1 MNGNANTAFKELKKS
16 PNSSQAA
23 QPQMEINVDGPLTTD
38 SAAILTRFAEHFF
51 TTEGVSDDSHRKTE
65 RSVEKALLEAEAES
79 TSALTI
85 IQGKVLITAKSLK
98 KKSAPGWDGLSTDIL
113 LLALPLIIN
122 NLLLLFNMCL
132 THGKFPNN
140 WKQTRVCIIRKPG
153 KSDYSDVNSCR
164 PISVLPVISKLFEKV
179 LLNRLQ
185 QLASIGNWIH
195 PNQLGLQPQRS
206 TEFALHSLVS
216 EIENGFEKK
225 MACAMIDIKSALYTA
240 WAPAILSALIARK
253 FPIFLVKIIKDFLT
267 NRKGEFD
274 NQKSEDPFSIP
285 TGCPQGSLLSPF
297 LWNVMI
303 DDIMYL
309 PSIHNMPGRAG
320 L

>member
-1 MNGNANTAFKELKKS
+1 MKN
-16 PNSSQAA
+16 
-23 QPQMEINVDGPLTTD
+23 
-38 SAAILTRFAEHFF
+38 
-51 TTEGVSDDSHRKTE
+51 
-65 RSVEKALLEAEAES
+65 
-79 TSALTI
+79 
-85 IQGKVLITAKSLK
+85 
-98 KKSAPGWDGLSTDIL
+98 KSAPGWDGLLTDTL
-113 LLALPLIIN
+113 FLALPMIIN

-140 WKQTRVCIIRKPG
+140 WKQARVCIIRKPG

-195 PNQLGLQPQRS
+195 PNQHGFQPQRS

-225 MACAMIDIKSALYTA
+225 IATACAMIDIKSAFDTA

-253 FPIFLVKIIKDFLT
+253 CPIFL
-267 NRKGEFD
+267 
-274 NQKSEDPFSIP
+274 
-285 TGCPQGSLLSPF
+285 
-297 LWNVMI
+297 
-303 DDIMYL
+303 
-309 PSIHNMPGRAG
+309 
-320 L
+320 

>member
-1 MNGNANTAFKELKKS
+1 
-16 PNSSQAA
+16 
-23 QPQMEINVDGPLTTD
+23 
-38 SAAILTRFAEHFF
+38 
-51 TTEGVSDDSHRKTE
+51 
-65 RSVEKALLEAEAES
+65 
-79 TSALTI
+79 
-85 IQGKVLITAKSLK
+85 
-98 KKSAPGWDGLSTDIL
+98 
-113 LLALPLIIN
+113 
-122 NLLLLFNMCL
+122 MCL

-140 WKQTRVCIIRKPG
+140 WKQARVCIFRKPG
-153 KSDYSDVNSCR
+153 KSDYSDVNSFR
-164 PISVLPVISKLFEKV
+164 PISVLPAISKLFEKV
-179 LLNRLQ
+179 LLYRLQ

-195 PNQLGLQPQRS
+195 PNQHGFQPQRS

-225 MACAMIDIKSALYTA
+225 MACTMIDIKSALYTA

-253 FPIFLVKIIKDFLT
+253 CPIFLVKIIKDFLT

-274 NQKSEDPFSIP
+274 NPKSEDPFSIP

-309 PSIHNMPGRAG
+309 PSIHNMSGRALAYADDTTASEQHKDLAIAVSLLQSLINHIKSKLEELKLEVNAAKTVLIIFSRKQSPMG
-320 L
+320 KPGKKNFLLSSIAWEKLGASQAHA

>member
-1 MNGNANTAFKELKKS
+1 
-16 PNSSQAA
+16 
-23 QPQMEINVDGPLTTD
+23 
-38 SAAILTRFAEHFF
+38 
-51 TTEGVSDDSHRKTE
+51 
-65 RSVEKALLEAEAES
+65 
-79 TSALTI
+79 
-85 IQGKVLITAKSLK
+85 LK

-195 PNQLGLQPQRS
+195 PNQHGLQSQRS
-206 TEFALHSLVS
+206 TESALHSLVS
-216 EIENGFEKK
+216 EIENGFKK
-225 MACAMIDIKSALYTA
+225 KIATACAMIDIKSAFDTA

-253 FPIFLVKIIKDFLT
+253 CPIFLVKIIKDFLT
-267 NRKGEFD
+267 NRKGKFD
-274 NQKSEDPFSIP
+274 LQKSEDSFSIP
-285 TGCPQGSLLSPF
+285 TGCPQGSLLSHTCEKLGASQAP
-297 LWNVMI
+297 
-303 DDIMYL
+303 
-309 PSIHNMPGRAG
+309 A
-320 L
+320 